1 MTQETKYIPQRFRE
15 LKDKKYSSR
24 YERGRKKANDNLQYG
39 TKKYAIQS
47 FNDSANI
54 MLDSLDSGLTLSPSN
69 LKRLDSKYKDL
80 KDVGASTESAD
91 KKIKQIKNLY
101 KEQQNMKK
109 KGKDPFVE
117 KQAFDI

>member
-1 MTQETKYIPQRFRE
+1 MTQETKYIPQKLRE
-15 LKDKKYSSR
+15 LKNKNYSSR

-54 MLDSLDSGLTLSPSN
+54 ILDSLDSGLTLSPRS
-69 LKRLDSKYKDL
+69 LKRLDSEYNDL
-80 KDVGASTESAD
+80 KDIGASTESAD
-91 KKIKQIKNLY
+91 KKIKEIKNLY

-117 KQAFDI
+117 KQAFDV

>member
-1 MTQETKYIPQRFRE
+1 MAQETQYIPKDLRE
-15 LKDKKYSSR
+15 LKNKKYPDR
-24 YERGRKKANDNLQYG
+24 YERGRKEANDNLKYG

-69 LKRLDSKYKDL
+69 LKRLDSKYRDL